1 MDRKGSNDTEEK
13 QSIQNINLHY
23 IFSLVQHIILSAS
36 QAGTIA
42 ADFIKENGQE
52 QLARAIYRDRETAKE
67 AARII
72 SEVAKLK
79 TAYFGS

>member
-1 MDRKGSNDTEEK
+1 MEKKQTEPESN
-13 QSIQNINLHY
+13 QSIQNINLNY

-36 QAGTIA
+36 QTGTIA

-52 QLARAIYRDRETAKE
+52 LLAGSIYRDRETTKE
-67 AARII
+67 AASII